1 MKLKRIAVKNIKKI
15 ESLDVE
21 FNGNV
26 FAIAGDNEVGKST
39 LLQLILQS
47 MTYKNKI
54 PVPVTQGRDDGFA
67 LFEYEAPGGMPY
79 QVRMEYNKNGKE
91 KLTLMAPGGIK
102 SSKVTDLR
110 NVFDYHDVSVEE
122 FMLWSDTKD
131 GRKKQA
137 DLLLS
142 IFPEDVKHNF
152 LSAVAKEK
160 EFYESRA
167 TVNKEVNILEKQL
180 KGYEMTPEQ
189 LEHIK
194 QKDKYLDRQKKLN
207 KYKKESVDKYA
218 DLKIV
223 AKDITAAEEKL
234 KEDKEAFPEYK
245 TKLKEQIDEDT
256 LELEELKEKVR
267 KAENAL
273 SDLVQAYDAAEET
286 HNNNIDTQNKAIKL
300 LYEKQTKLNESLIP
314 EEKLEESEQKITA
327 GLDYI
332 KGLETTNT
340 LRLSVVKSLE
350 KKKAEQSKLE
360 KNLSDIRT
368 FKESILME
376 QEMPIE
382 GLAIEEE
389 GLTYK
394 GLPFDKNQ
402 ISTSQFMQVVLKIL
416 ISINK
421 KTPIIPIGRAESFG
435 KKKLNE
441 IIALAEKENCQIFFE
456 KVKDEGELTIEV
468 FEDDVFKAV
477 EQKSVAD
484 DLLSKKKTEAKKELP
499 ADWQEKAKQIAKEKE
514 EEEEIP
520 VMFNDEDDDDFELD
534 LGTTMFDEV

>member
-54 PVPVTQGRDDGFA
+54 PVPVTQGKDDGFA

-79 QVRMEYNKNGKE
+79 QVRMEYEKNGKE

-142 IFPEDVKHNF
+142 IFPEDVQQNF
-152 LSAVAKEK
+152 ISAIAKEK

-167 TVNKEVNILEKQL
+167 TINKEVDILTKQL

-194 QKDKYLDRQKKLN
+194 KKEKFLERQKKLN
-207 KYKKESVDKYA
+207 EYKKNSVNQYA

-234 KEDKEAFPEYK
+234 AKDKEDFPTYK
-245 TKLKEQIDEDT
+245 AQLKKSIDESAV
-256 LELEELKEKVR
+256 ELEELKEKVR

-273 SDLVQAYDAAEET
+273 SDLIQAYDKAEEI
-286 HNNNIDTQNKAIKL
+286 HNENIDSQNKSLKV
-300 LYEKQTKLNESLIP
+300 LYEKQAALNKALIS
-314 EEKLEESEQKITA
+314 EEKLEESEQKITE

-332 KGLETTNT
+332 KRLETTNT
-340 LRLSVVKSLE
+340 LRLDVAKSLD
-350 KKKAEQSKLE
+350 KKKEEQAKVE
-360 KNLSDIRT
+360 KDLADIRT
-368 FKESILME
+368 FKESILLE

-416 ISINK
+416 IAINK

-468 FEDDVFKAV
+468 FEDDVFKTI
-477 EQKSVAD
+477 EQKDVAD
-484 DLLSKKKTEAKKELP
+484 DLLTKKKEKVKKELP
-499 ADWQEKAKQIAKEKE
+499 ANWKEKVKQLAEKE
-514 EEEEIP
+514 EENEVP
-520 VMFNDEDDDDFELD
+520 ANFDDEDDDDFELD

>member
-54 PVPVTQGRDDGFA
+54 PVPVTQGKDDGFA

-79 QVRMEYNKNGKE
+79 QVRMEYDKNGKE

-131 GRKKQA
+131 GRKKQV

-142 IFPEDVKHNF
+142 IFPEDIQQNF
-152 LSAVAKEK
+152 ISAIAKEK

-167 TVNKEVNILEKQL
+167 TINKEVDILTKQL

-189 LEHIK
+189 LGHIE
-194 QKDKYLDRQKKLN
+194 QKEVYLKRQKKLN
-207 KYKKESVDKYA
+207 EYKKNSVSQYA

-223 AKDITAAEEKL
+223 AKDIITAEEKL
-234 KEDKEAFPEYK
+234 EKDKRNFPTYK
-245 TKLKEQIDEDT
+245 AQLKKNIDENT

-273 SDLVQAYDAAEET
+273 SDLIQAYDKAEET
-286 HNNNIDTQNKAIKL
+286 YNENIDSQNKSLKV
-300 LYEKQTKLNESLIP
+300 LYEKQAALNKALIP

-340 LRLSVVKSLE
+340 LRLDVAKSLD
-350 KKKAEQSKLE
+350 KKKKEQTKVE
-360 KNLSDIRT
+360 KDLADIRT
-368 FKESILME
+368 FKESILLE

-416 ISINK
+416 IAINK

-468 FEDDVFKAV
+468 FEDDVFKTI
-477 EQKSVAD
+477 EQKDVAD
-484 DLLSKKKTEAKKELP
+484 DLLTKKKEVKKELP
-499 ADWQEKAKQIAKEKE
+499 ADWKEKVKQLAEKE
-514 EEEEIP
+514 EENEVP
-520 VMFNDEDDDDFELD
+520 ANFDDEDDDDFELD
-534 LGTTMFDEV
+534 LGTTMFDEI